1 MNFSEIIDRHE
12 LLNIL
17 LIKTPVKMADIVY
30 FYYLDNIYKDACL
43 SIWSMNALHLK
54 CSDGVLENDSAL

>member
-1 MNFSEIIDRHE
+1 MNFSGIIDRRE

-30 FYYLDNIYKDACL
+30 FYYLDNITRMHVAPFEAWMHY
-43 SIWSMNALHLK
+43 I
-54 CSDGVLENDSAL
+54 